1 MDRYV
6 SSILSVPTD
15 VRCLF
20 RHAPLVTLISAQ
32 MWVAFASAETLP
44 DKVVSLLKDICVT
57 PTSSEEKIAAG
68 EKNAAKEN
76 WKLLRSEP
84 APMPF
89 MHNENGV
96 KNSFMTAWEFD
107 LPEGSQGQL
116 YISVLRPEPS
126 DFRYTLCLIQPA
138 VDVDAEDVSR
148 SIDRQFGS
156 IVTKDTSG
164 RFRYQKDW
172 FFTEEKSRGN
182 CGKRIFLPLNLVNDR
197 GKPKTLMFTD
207 FVYPTD
213 SPMTESTQC
222 PKK

>member
-1 MDRYV
+1 MR
-6 SSILSVPTD
+6 LS
-15 VRCLF
+15 
-20 RHAPLVTLISAQ
+20 ATLISAQ
-32 MWVAFASAETLP
+32 MWVAVASAETLP
-44 DKVVSLLKDICVT
+44 DKVVSLLKDVCVA

-68 EKNAAKEN
+68 EKTAVKEN
-76 WKLLRSEP
+76 WKLFRSGP

-96 KNSFMTAWEFD
+96 KNSFYSIWEFD

-138 VDVDAEDVSR
+138 TDMDAEDLSR
-148 SIDRQFGS
+148 SIDNQFGS

-164 RFRYQKDW
+164 RFRDQKDW

-182 CGKRIFLPLNLVNDR
+182 CGKRIFLSLHQTSDR
-197 GKPKTLMFTD
+197 GKPKTLAFTD

-213 SPMTESTQC
+213 SPMAKSTRC
-222 PKK
+222 PNQ